1 MGRRISQLLSHFAW
15 PACWATIAL
24 LAPGFAAEAD
34 DVPLHRQVDALIV
47 AKTPEYDKIAAPL
60 VADDEFLRR
69 ITLDLTGTLPTR
81 EQSQRFLDDA
91 DPDKRQKLI
100 DQLLASPEYARH
112 MQQTFDVILMRRL
125 PAKNVSAAEWQTF
138 LQSAFAENKPYN
150 QIVAEILSAD
160 GSDLKNRGPARFYLD
175 RNGDTNAIT
184 RDIAR
189 VFLGR
194 NLECAQC
201 HDHPEVDD
209 YLQSHFYGIS
219 AFLVRS
225 YIFKDPKLKKV
236 VFAEKAEGEVKFRS
250 VFIESKKDSTTPPR
264 VIDGKP
270 FPDPEIKKADLYVV
284 KPAKN
289 VRPFPKYS
297 RRDLID
303 EAIGSAQNR
312 RFARTTVNRFW
323 SILMGRGLVHP
334 IDFDHSAN
342 PPSHPELLDLLTDEF
357 IAHKFDVRWLQ
368 RELTLSNTYQRSS
381 RREPAAI
388 AAASEV
394 PEAAFA
400 QGIMKPLSPVQLASA
415 ILQATGEADVQRN
428 TLGDKLTEATLH
440 QRLNRLSNII
450 VKLFAEPAGELLGD
464 FDSRVNQVLFLSNDP
479 TSAGLINQ
487 RSGNLVD
494 RAAKLPADN
503 PAAVADELFLSAFSR
518 RPTEEETK
526 EVEQYLAG
534 LTDKK
539 RIEALQEL
547 TWAFITSAEFRFN
560 H

>member
-1 MGRRISQLLSHFAW
+1 MGRRISHLLPRFAW
-15 PACWATIAL
+15 SACWAIAL
-24 LAPGFAAEAD
+24 LLASGFATEAA
-34 DVPLHRQVDALIV
+34 DVSLHQQIDLHIV
-47 AKTPEYDKIAAPL
+47 AKTPEFDKIAAPL
-60 VADDEFLRR
+60 AADDEFLRR
-69 ITLDLTGTLPTR
+69 VSLDLTGTIPTR
-81 EQSQRFLDDA
+81 EQARQFLEGA

-100 DQLLASPEYARH
+100 EQLLASPEYARH

-125 PAKNVSAAEWQTF
+125 AAKNVSAAEWQTF
-138 LQSAFAENKPYN
+138 LQKSFAENKPYN
-150 QIVAEILSAD
+150 QLVAEILSAD
-160 GSDLKNRGPARFYLD
+160 GTDPTNRGPARFYLD
-175 RNGDTNAIT
+175 RNGETNAIT
-184 RDIAR
+184 QDIAR

-209 YLQSHFYGIS
+209 YLQSHYYGIS

-225 YIFKDPKLKKV
+225 YNFKDPKLKKV
-236 VFAEKAEGEVKFRS
+236 VFAEKAVGEVKFKS
-250 VFIESKKDSTTPPR
+250 VFVESKKDNTTPPR

-289 VRPFPKYS
+289 VRPVPKYS
-297 RRDLID
+297 RRGLID
-303 EAIGSAQNR
+303 EAIGSAENR
-312 RFARTTVNRFW
+312 RFARTAANRFW
-323 SILMGRGLVHP
+323 AILMGRGLVHP

-357 IAHKFDVRWLQ
+357 IAHKFDVKWLL

-388 AAASEV
+388 AATTDV
-394 PEAAFA
+394 PESAFA
-400 QGIMKPLSPVQLASA
+400 QAIMKPLSPTQMAAAV
-415 ILQATGEADVQRN
+415 LQATGEADVQRK
-428 TLGDKLTEATLH
+428 TLGDKLTEAALH

-450 VKLFAEPAGELLGD
+450 IKLFADPASELPGD

-479 TSAGLINQ
+479 TSAGLVNQ
-487 RSGNLVD
+487 RAGNLVD
-494 RAAKLPADN
+494 RAAKLSADN
-503 PAAVADELFLSAFSR
+503 SAAVADELFLSAFSR

-526 EVEQYLAG
+526 EVEQFLTG

>member
-1 MGRRISQLLSHFAW
+1 MTGVQTCALPILRGSVPITYSLAERGANRLWRLLHDEPFVNALGAVTGNQAMQMVRAGLKAIYLSGWQVAADANTAGAVYPDQSLYPADSGPDLARRINRALQRADQLQ
-15 PACWATIAL
+15 PMEAT
-24 LAPGFAAEAD
+24 
-34 DVPLHRQVDALIV
+34 
-47 AKTPEYDKIAAPL
+47 AAPHWFAPL
-60 VADDEFLRR
+60 AADAAFPRR
-69 ITLDLTGTLPTR
+69 SPPGLTGPLPTR
-81 EQSQRFLDDA
+81 EQTQLFLDGV

-100 DQLLASPEYARH
+100 DKLLASPEYARH

-138 LQSAFAENKPYN
+138 LQTAFAENKPYN

-175 RNGDTNAIT
+175 RNGDTNSIT

-250 VFIESKKDSTTPPR
+250 VFVESKKDSTTPPR

-289 VRPFPKYS
+289 VRPVPKYS
-297 RRDLID
+297 RRSLID

-312 RFARTTVNRFW
+312 RFARTAANRFW

-342 PPSHPELLDLLTDEF
+342 PPSHPELLDLLTDEL
-357 IAHKFDVRWLQ
+357 IAHKFDVKGLL
-368 RELTLSNTYQRSS
+368 RELALSTTYQAS
-381 RREPAAI
+381 R
-388 AAASEV
+388 
-394 PEAAFA
+394 
-400 QGIMKPLSPVQLASA
+400 
-415 ILQATGEADVQRN
+415 
-428 TLGDKLTEATLH
+428 
-440 QRLNRLSNII
+440 
-450 VKLFAEPAGELLGD
+450 AEGR
-464 FDSRVNQVLFLSNDP
+464 RV
-479 TSAGLINQ
+479 G
-487 RSGNLVD
+487 
-494 RAAKLPADN
+494 
-503 PAAVADELFLSAFSR
+503 
-518 RPTEEETK
+518 K
-526 EVEQYLAG
+526 E
-534 LTDKK
+534 
-539 RIEALQEL
+539 
-547 TWAFITSAEFRFN
+547 
-560 H
+560 

>member
-1 MGRRISQLLSHFAW
+1 MGRRIPHMRPRFAW
-15 PACWATIAL
+15 SACWAVAML
-24 LAPGFAAEAD
+24 LVPHLAVGAD
-34 DVPLHRQVDALIV
+34 EVPLHQQTDLHIV
-47 AKTPEYDKIAAPL
+47 AKTPDFENIAAPL
-60 VADDEFLRR
+60 AADDEFLRR

-81 EQSQRFLDDA
+81 EQTQQFLDDA
-91 DPDKRQKLI
+91 DPDKRHKLI
-100 DQLLASPEYARH
+100 EQLLASPEYARH

-125 PAKNVSAAEWQTF
+125 AAKNVSAAEWQTF
-138 LQSAFAENKPYN
+138 LQKSFAENKPYN
-150 QIVAEILSAD
+150 QIVSEILSAD
-160 GSDLKNRGPARFYLD
+160 GTDPKKRGPARFYLD
-175 RNGDTNAIT
+175 RNGETNAIT
-184 RDIAR
+184 EDIAR

-209 YLQSHFYGIS
+209 YLQSHYYGIS

-250 VFIESKKDSTTPPR
+250 VFIETKKDNTTPPR

-270 FPDPEIKKADLYVV
+270 FPDPDIQKADLYVV

-289 VRPFPKYS
+289 VRPIPKYS

-303 EAIGSAQNR
+303 EAIGSAENR
-312 RFARTTVNRFW
+312 RFARTAVNRFW
-323 SILMGRGLVHP
+323 AMFMGRGLVHP
-334 IDFDHSAN
+334 VDFDHSAN

-357 IAHKFDVRWLQ
+357 ITHKFDIKWLL
-368 RELTLSNTYQRSS
+368 RELTLSTTYQRSS

-388 AAASEV
+388 AVASEV
-394 PEAAFA
+394 PETAFA
-400 QGIMKPLSPVQLASA
+400 QAIMKPLSPVQMASA
-415 ILQATGEADVQRN
+415 ILQATGEADVQRK
-428 TLGDKLTEATLH
+428 TLGDKLTEVALH
-440 QRLNRLSNII
+440 KRLDRLSKII
-450 VKLFAEPAGELLGD
+450 VKLFAEPAGELPGD

-479 TSAGLINQ
+479 TSAGLVNQ
-487 RSGNLVD
+487 RTGNLVD
-494 RAAKLPADN
+494 RAAMLPADN

-518 RPTEEETK
+518 RPTEDEAK
-526 EVEQYLAG
+526 EVEQYLTG